1 MKILCTICAR
11 KGSKGL
17 KNKNMK
23 ILAHKPLINHTID
36 LALSIKSFS
45 TIVITS
51 DYQKLKKLEKKY
63 NKILFHLRPNRLCG
77 DKVGKLDVIKDAVL
91 AAETKTGILFDI
103 IIDLDITS
111 PIRTIKDIKNCLNY
125 FMKEKFDNLVTATK
139 SKKNPYFNMLEYKNN
154 RLIICKKIFKK
165 KKLILRRQDAP
176 ETYTMNASIYIWK
189 RKVLFSN
196 KNLIN
201 RKTGL
206 YLMSDI
212 SSFDIDTFL
221 EFKINQLI
229 INNEKIFKKN

>member
-36 LALSIKSFS
+36 LALSIKNFS